1 MSSARA
7 VLGAALVVVVA
18 GCARKHARIEPTP
31 EYKTE
36 LEKWQ
41 AQRIERLRAPDGW
54 LSLVGLF
61 WLKPGENAFGSD
73 PKNPVT
79 LPQRSAPPVAGSFLL
94 EGERVRVKAAPGVEL
109 RVGAE
114 RVVERE
120 LHDDAGKDPPDVVEL
135 GRLELQI
142 INRSGSR
149 GVRVRD
155 PQSELRTK
163 FLGLEY
169 FPIDMSY
176 RVRARFVRYTPP
188 HELTL
193 STAAGP
199 EQHFKVPGVAEF
211 SLFGKALRLE
221 PVLETDDAT
230 ELFFMMRDETSG
242 HETYGAGR
250 YLYTELA
257 KNGEVELDF
266 NKAYNPPCALTHFAT
281 CPIAPKQNR
290 LEIRIEAGEK
300 VPPGR

>member
-1 MSSARA
+1 MLGRA
-7 VLGAALVVVVA
+7 FCGAALVLVIV
-18 GCARKHARIEPTP
+18 GCAHKHARIEPTP
-31 EYKTE
+31 EYKAE

-41 AQRIERLRAPDGW
+41 AERIERLRAPDGW

-73 PKNPVT
+73 PKNPVA
-79 LPQRSAPPVAGSFLL
+79 LPRGSAPPAAGSFFL

-109 RVGAE
+109 RVGTE

-120 LHDDAGKDPPDVVEL
+120 LRDDAGKDPSDVVEL
-135 GRLELQI
+135 GRFKLQI

-149 GVRVRD
+149 GVRLRD
-155 PQSELRTK
+155 PESESRTK
-163 FLGLEY
+163 FRGLEY

-176 RVRARFVRYTPP
+176 RVRAHFVPYVPP

-199 EQHFKVPGVAEF
+199 EQRFKVPGVVEF
-211 SLFGKALRLE
+211 SLSGKTLRLE

-250 YLYTELA
+250 YLYTDLA

-281 CPIAPKQNR
+281 CPIAPKQNG